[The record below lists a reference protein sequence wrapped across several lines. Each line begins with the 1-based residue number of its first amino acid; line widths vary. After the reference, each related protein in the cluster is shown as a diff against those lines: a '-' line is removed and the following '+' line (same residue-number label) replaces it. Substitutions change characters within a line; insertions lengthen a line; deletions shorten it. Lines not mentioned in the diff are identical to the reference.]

1 MRFEYRPH
9 VDLIAGALMRE
20 DTEHESAVRVRQIR
34 AQMAFDALLNFVL

>member
-1 MRFEYRPH
+1 
-9 VDLIAGALMRE
+9 MRE